1 MNLMRILIPCVA
13 TLAMVTGQCAP
24 PPVAGQ
30 TRGHL
35 VIIGGGERTEEIM
48 KRFVELAGGPQ
59 KARIIVIP
67 LASGDAREAGES
79 AVAEFTALGVRT
91 VSWLL
96 FSREEAASGSVNG
109 KLGDATGVYFT
120 GGDQARITRVIVGT
134 PAHQALLE
142 CYRNGAV
149 IGGTS
154 AGAAIMSRVMITGDE
169 LINKDTNNIFT
180 SIMKGNVQTVEGLGF
195 LDSVIVD
202 QHFVRRK
209 RLNRLISV
217 VLEHPALPGIGID
230 ESTAVVVNPD
240 GTFNVLGEGTVVVF
254 DARGASGIQT
264 DPRGNLGARNVAMHV
279 VRSGESFTLTPPGPA
294 VGPGNR

>member
-1 MNLMRILIPCVA
+1 MSLSRTVFPIVVV
-13 TLAMVTGQCAP
+13 LALLAGQCASP
-24 PPVAGQ
+24 TAAGE

-48 KRFVELAGGPQ
+48 KRFVDLAGGPE

-67 LASGDAREAGES
+67 LASGNAREAGES
-79 AVAEFTALGVRT
+79 AVAEFTALGVNT
-91 VSWLL
+91 VSSLL
-96 FSREEAASGSVNG
+96 FSREEAAGGDVTG
-109 KLGDATGVYFT
+109 KLSGATGIYFT
-120 GGDQARITRVIVGT
+120 GGDQVRITRVIVGT
-134 PAHQALLE
+134 PVHQALLQR
-142 CYRNGAV
+142 YRDGAV

-154 AGAAIMSRVMITGDE
+154 AGAAIMSKVMITGDE

-180 SIMKGNVQTVEGLGF
+180 SIMKRNVQTVEGLGF
-195 LDSVIVD
+195 LDNVIVD

-217 VLEHPALPGIGID
+217 VLEHPELPGIGID

-254 DARGASGIQT
+254 DARGASGIQS
-264 DPRGNLGARNVAMHV
+264 DSRGNLAARDVRMHV
-279 VRSGESFTLTPPGPA
+279 FRSGERFDLSPLGSAALPA
-294 VGPGNR
+294 KR